1 MQVLLDEQLTAD
13 AAERLRRL
21 LLDGLAR
28 QPGVGVLRLDGQQVL
43 SVEVPCLQVLLA
55 AAHQAVTQGCLLEL
69 YRPSPVLKEALRL
82 LGIESLLSVQ
92 TDARD
97 EAS

>member
-1 MQVLLDEQLTAD
+1 MQVLLDEQLTTE

-28 QPGVGVLRLDGQQVL
+28 KPGLLRLDGQQVL

-55 AAHQAVTQGCLLEL
+55 AAHQAVTQGCLIEL